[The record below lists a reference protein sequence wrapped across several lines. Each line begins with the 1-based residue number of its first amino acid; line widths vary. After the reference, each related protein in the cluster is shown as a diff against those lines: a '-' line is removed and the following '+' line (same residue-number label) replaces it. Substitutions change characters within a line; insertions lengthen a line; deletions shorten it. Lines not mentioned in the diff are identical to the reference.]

1 MALYRK
7 NSEGEVVKISLP
19 TPSVREVV
27 TSSALGVNPS
37 RSDVTVT
44 TPTYKK
50 ATSMVTISTVTSSQI
65 YKLTTPTQDKPTF
78 LSFNVSSFNQATF
91 NWNSISER
99 WGG

>member
-7 NSEGEVVKISLP
+7 NSEGAVVKIVLP
-19 TPSVREVV
+19 TPSVRELV

-50 ATSMVTISTVTSSQI
+50 ATNMVTISTVTDSQV
-65 YKLTTPTQDKPTF
+65 YKLSTPTQDKPTF
-78 LSFNVSSFNQATF
+78 LLFSTSSFNQATF
-91 NWNSISER
+91 NWNVINER